1 MLERGRWVGGFEG
14 VTGRRGGTSKA
25 ARLMNCKGASGDPDE
40 GEDFTECGL
49 WAPGVERMN
58 DGIEG
63 PWGSGVRGGGD
74 VMISG
79 ASSNVA
85 ELIQFSSRD
94 PNRGEPNRE
103 GVSGG
108 MMRNISA
115 KWPFMNLC
123 IL

>member
-1 MLERGRWVGGFEG
+1 MGGFEG
-14 VTGRRGGTSKA
+14 VTGRRGGVSKA
-25 ARLMNCKGASGDPDE
+25 ASLMNCKGASGDPGE
-40 GEDFTECGL
+40 EDFTECGL
-49 WAPGVERMN
+49 RPLGVERIN

-74 VMISG
+74 VTISG

-85 ELIQFSSRD
+85 ELIHLSSRV
-94 PNRGEPNRE
+94 PKRGEPKRV

-115 KWPFMNLC
+115 KWSFMNLG